1 MSTREI
7 LSAAKEPYRKLWA
20 YLKPYKGRFMLAI
33 LFGALYGALNGGLAM
48 LIRHVSAQVFPNHP
62 PAAEA
67 PAVPGSTGQV
77 ATAPPA
83 LETAAATPPPA
94 VASPSANSTVAV
106 PSSTPEAAAAAPP
119 AAENTESKPKDE
131 RGFLRRWW
139 ESFTKRKPA
148 QDNGVAVNLIIG
160 TCLLI
165 PLTMIIRAVFGYL
178 NAYCM
183 TWVSLR
189 MLDDIRGDLFKR
201 VLGQSMEFFN
211 KQKSA
216 DLMQLIFNQTRVA
229 QQALTQIAGDVIK
242 EPLAIISAV
251 IAMGVTDWKF
261 TLGALVLFPL
271 CILPVLIVSKK
282 VRKAGAQEEEEAG
295 AMNVIMQEAF
305 LGIRLV
311 KSSGREE
318 YEIDRFNRS
327 NNKMLENMM
336 RWQKALQ
343 IVGQLVE
350 VVASFGV
357 AAALV
362 YVWMK
367 YQGRGGASDFIMLNA
382 SLMMLY
388 PPAKTLS
395 RIPIQMQK
403 CLAATT
409 KIFEFMER
417 PVRVQDRP
425 DAKEIQRSAG
435 HIQYQDVGFH
445 YEKNKPAVQHVT
457 LDIES
462 GERVALVGP
471 SGSGKSTLFSLLLRF
486 YDVRRGSIL
495 LDGTDLRDITQ
506 KSLREQIGIVS
517 QDVFL
522 FHDTIHENIRYGRL
536 DATEEEIIEAAKRAH
551 AHDFILAQPN
561 GYETVIGDKGC
572 NLSGGQQ
579 QRLAI
584 ARAFLRNAPILML
597 DEATSAL
604 DTESERLIQA
614 DLEELARGRTVLAIA
629 HRLSTIRNSDKIVVM
644 DKGTVV
650 AVGPHEHLLATC
662 ELYQT
667 LYNLQYE
674 PHGTPVSPG

>member
-1 MSTREI
+1 MKRISRTELAQMSAREV
-7 LSAAKEPYRKLWA
+7 LNAAKEPYRKLWA
-20 YLKPYKGRFMLAI
+20 YMKPYRSRFMLAI

-48 LIRHVSAQVFPNHP
+48 LVKHVSEQVFPSK
-62 PAAEA
+62 
-67 PAVPGSTGQV
+67 PAVVTP
-77 ATAPPA
+77 
-83 LETAAATPPPA
+83 ATPPA
-94 VASPSANSTVAV
+94 
-106 PSSTPEAAAAAPP
+106 PESAPP
-119 AAENTESKPKDE
+119 AATPSPAESATTPAATVEARAPSADQPASAPKPKDD
-131 RGFLRRWW
+131 RGFLSRWW
-139 ESFTKRKPA
+139 DSFTSKKPVQEDGIA
-148 QDNGVAVNLIIG
+148 INLIIG

-165 PLTMIIRAVFGYL
+165 PLMMLIRAVFGYL

-201 VLGQSMEFFN
+201 ILSQSMEFFN

-216 DLMQLIFNQTRVA
+216 DLMQLVFSQTRVA
-229 QQALTQIAGDVIK
+229 QQALTQIASDVVK
-242 EPLAIISAV
+242 EPLSIISAV
-251 IAMGVTDWKF
+251 VAMAITDWKF

-271 CILPVLIVSKK
+271 CILPVVFVSKK

-311 KSSGREE
+311 KASGREQ
-318 YEIDRFNRS
+318 YEIDRFNSS
-327 NNKMLENMM
+327 NNRMLRSMM

-343 IVGQLVE
+343 AVTQLVE

-367 YQGRGGASDFIMLNA
+367 HRGTGGAGEFIMLNA
-382 SLMMLY
+382 ALMMLY
-388 PPAKTLS
+388 PPAKALS
-395 RIPIQMQK
+395 RIPIQLQK

-409 KIFEFMER
+409 KIFEFMDR
-417 PVRVQDRP
+417 PVKVKDKP
-425 DAKEIQRSAG
+425 DAAALPPSKGEIEFKEVS
-435 HIQYQDVGFH
+435 FF
-445 YEKNKPAVQHVT
+445 YEKGKPALRSVSLH
-457 LDIES
+457 IEP

-471 SGSGKSTLFSLLLRF
+471 SGSGKSTMFSLLLRF
-486 YDVRRGSIL
+486 YDVHSGQVL
-495 LDGTDLRDITQ
+495 VDGHDLREITQ
-506 KSLREQIGIVS
+506 NSLRDQIGVVS

-522 FHDTIHENIRYGRL
+522 FHDTIFENIRYGRL
-536 DATEEEIIEAAKRAH
+536 EATEAEVIEAAKRAH
-551 AHDFILAQPN
+551 AHEFILAQPQ
-561 GYETVIGDKGC
+561 GYDTVIGDKGMR
-572 NLSGGQQ
+572 LSGGQQ

-629 HRLSTIRNSDKIVVM
+629 HRLSTIRNSDKIAVLEH
-644 DKGTVV
+644 GQIV
-650 AVGPHEHLLATC
+650 AVGAHDVLLHTS
-662 ELYQT
+662 ELYQH
-667 LYNLQYE
+667 LYNLQYDTDVKQ
-674 PHGTPVSPG
+674 PSALRTSA